1 MFRLGCATRVCAQN
15 EILSGLTVALAL
27 VPEAIAFAFIAGVDP
42 HVGLYTAFMIGL
54 VAAIFGGRPGMISGA
69 TGAMAVVVVALVA
82 EHGVEYLFAAVVL
95 AGVLQILA
103 GVFKLGKYIRIVPYP
118 VMLGFV
124 NGLAIVIFLAQL
136 QHFKMPDAAGVLQ
149 WMEPNLLLLFLGLIA
164 LTMFIIQFLPR
175 LTAAI
180 PASLAAILVVSLLVI
195 GLQLDTRTV
204 GDLAS
209 IEGGLPSFH
218 LPMVA
223 LSWETLQIIAPYS
236 AVLAAVGL
244 IESLLTMSLID
255 DVTETRGQGNR
266 ECVGQ
271 GLANTLNGFFGGM
284 GGCAM
289 IGQSMI
295 NVSSGGTKRMSG
307 VAAALFL
314 LAFILFAAPLI
325 EQIPMAALVGVMF
338 MVVLGTF
345 EWTSFRILRKIP
357 RTDAFVL
364 ILVSGVTVVTD
375 LAVAVVVG
383 VIVSALAFAWEH
395 ARHIRA
401 DREELA
407 DGTRV
412 YHLEGPL
419 FFGSVKNFLELFD
432 PKQDPQEVIIDFS
445 RSRVAD
451 HSAIEA
457 IDNLAEKYVKAGK
470 SLHLRHLSGEC
481 RALLRKAGSLVEVN
495 VLEDP
500 KYHVAD
506 DALG

>member
-1 MFRLGCATRVCAQN
+1 
-15 EILSGLTVALAL
+15 
-27 VPEAIAFAFIAGVDP
+27 
-42 HVGLYTAFMIGL
+42 
-54 VAAIFGGRPGMISGA
+54 
-69 TGAMAVVVVALVA
+69 
-82 EHGVEYLFAAVVL
+82 
-95 AGVLQILA
+95 
-103 GVFKLGKYIRIVPYP
+103 
-118 VMLGFV
+118 
-124 NGLAIVIFLAQL
+124 
-136 QHFKMPDAAGVLQ
+136 
-149 WMEPNLLLLFLGLIA
+149 
-164 LTMFIIQFLPR
+164 
-175 LTAAI
+175 
-180 PASLAAILVVSLLVI
+180 
-195 GLQLDTRTV
+195 
-204 GDLAS
+204 
-209 IEGGLPSFH
+209 
-218 LPMVA
+218 
-223 LSWETLQIIAPYS
+223 
-236 AVLAAVGL
+236 
-244 IESLLTMSLID
+244 
-255 DVTETRGQGNR
+255 
-266 ECVGQ
+266 
-271 GLANTLNGFFGGM
+271 LNGFFGGM

-383 VIVSALAFAWEH
+383 VIVSALAFAWEN

-401 DREELA
+401 DREELEN
-407 DGTRV
+407 GVRV
-412 YHLEGPL
+412 YHLVGPL

-432 PKQDPQEVIIDFS
+432 PKQDPPEVIIDFS

-457 IDNLAEKYVKAGK
+457 IDNLADKYLKAGRR
-470 SLHLRHLSGEC
+470 LHLRHLSSEC
-481 RALLRKAGSLVEVN
+481 HALLRKAGNLVEVN